1 MDFACRWVGGFEA
14 ADGGLRPAD
23 RCLDSVGLHFW
34 EFILF
39 CDDLKNE
46 KRLEV
51 RWILGGRR
59 MTCYSRRMAAWP
71 PLLFKQLMTTLFE
84 NPFNFESKSR

>member
-1 MDFACRWVGGFEA
+1 MDFACRRVEGFEA

-34 EFILF
+34 GFLLF
-39 CDDLKNE
+39 CDDIKNE

-59 MTCYSRRMAAWP
+59 MGGHERRMAAWP
-71 PLLFKQLMTTLFE
+71 PLLLKKLFA
-84 NPFNFESKSR
+84 